1 MNNKL
6 NIFPEFHSDE
16 PVYFINGF
24 NKISIGTIIGFQAE
38 SVVIDKDKN
47 VLKIGQGF
55 FQIKKLNKSLAHLET
70 VSSQKVF
77 KNLEDAVKNISDSD
91 EIFSKIKKEFQKDS
105 IIKPELHSE
114 SHYNPIDTFDEYQKV
129 AMSTKAYGKGLPVFY
144 PALKLNGE
152 AGEVAEKI
160 GKAWRDKDG
169 KFDPDYILEIKKELG
184 DTLWYICALADDLE
198 INLADVANANIAK
211 ILDRRARGVV
221 SGDGDNR

>member
-6 NIFPEFHSDE
+6 HLFPEFNPDE
-16 PVYFINGF
+16 PVYFIDGF
-24 NKISIGTIIGFQAE
+24 NKISIGNIIGFQAE
-38 SVVIDKDKN
+38 SIVVDKDRT

-55 FQIKKLNKSLAHLET
+55 FQIKKLHKSATLIET
-70 VSSQKVF
+70 VSTEKVF
-77 KNLEDAVKNISDSD
+77 KELRDAVKKISDSD
-91 EIFSKIKKEFQKDS
+91 EIFSKIQKEFQKDS
-105 IIKPELHSE
+105 IIKPKLHNE
-114 SHYNPIDTFDEYQKV
+114 NHYNPVDTFDEYQRV

-160 GKAWRDKDG
+160 GKAWRDKEG

-221 SGDGDNR
+221 SGNGDNR